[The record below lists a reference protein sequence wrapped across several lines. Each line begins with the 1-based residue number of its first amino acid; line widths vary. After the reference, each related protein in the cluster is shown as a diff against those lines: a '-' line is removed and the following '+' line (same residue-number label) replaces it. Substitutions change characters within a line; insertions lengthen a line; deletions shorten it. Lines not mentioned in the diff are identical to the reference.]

1 MCGGGGGGDGGAA
14 QQRKDE
20 EERQARIRDG
30 NKNIDNAFLKFD
42 DDFYNTQ
49 TQNYLDYAT
58 PQLTDQFNEASKKL
72 TLSLANAGL
81 LNSSVAAQKRA
92 KLDKDRGLNERQV
105 ADKGNEYSLKSRQG
119 IDAARSDLQ
128 NQNMSLANPSLIAQ
142 NAANRAKTLNQLPA
156 YSPLLELFADATEG
170 LSTQASLERRGQNK
184 YDTGLFS
191 PKSTSRVIS

>member
-1 MCGGGGGGDGGAA
+1 
-14 QQRKDE
+14 
-20 EERQARIRDG
+20 
-30 NKNIDNAFLKFD
+30 
-42 DDFYNTQ
+42 
-49 TQNYLDYAT
+49 
-58 PQLTDQFNEASKKL
+58 
-72 TLSLANAGL
+72 
-81 LNSSVAAQKRA
+81 
-92 KLDKDRGLNERQV
+92 
-105 ADKGNEYSLKSRQG
+105 LKSRQG

-128 NQNMSLANPSLIAQ
+128 NQNMSLANPTLIAQ